1 MNPKIKDDNTV
12 VNLRPKSLK
21 DFIGQENVKKKL
33 KIAIEASKMRGDH
46 LDHILLVGPPGL
58 GKTTLAQI
66 VANELGVN
74 IYATSGPV
82 LERQGDLAAILTNL
96 SRGDVLFIDEIHR
109 MAKSAEELLYTAI
122 EDFKIDI
129 MIGKGPAAKSV
140 RISLNPFTL
149 IGATTRSGLLTSPF
163 RSRFGIIL
171 ELSFYEPKELAT
183 IIEKAAEMMDI
194 KIEKEAS
201 LILGKRSRGTP
212 RIALRLLKRVRD
224 VATVEGKDVIDV
236 ETVEKAMRILDIDDL
251 GLDEIDRRILKT
263 IIEVYGGGPVG
274 LNSLAATL
282 GLEPD
287 TISEVYEP
295 YLIQAGLLARTTRG
309 RIATDAAYSH
319 LGYKKRDTLFD
330 M

>member
-1 MNPKIKDDNTV
+1 MNPKIKDDNAP
-12 VNLRPKSLK
+12 VNLRPKSLE
-21 DFIGQENVKKKL
+21 DFIGQDNIKKKL
-33 KIAIEASKMRGDH
+33 KIAIEASKMRGEH

-96 SRGDVLFIDEIHR
+96 SKGDVLFIDEIHR

-171 ELSFYEPKELAT
+171 ELSFYKSEELAK
-183 IIEKAAEMMDI
+183 IIEKAANMMDI
-194 KIEKEAS
+194 KIEKEAAEV
-201 LILGKRSRGTP
+201 LGERSRGTP

-224 VATVEGKDVIDV
+224 VATVEGKNVIDV
-236 ETVEKAMRILDIDDL
+236 ETVEKAMRILDIDNL
-251 GLDEIDRRILKT
+251 GLDEVDRRILKT

-295 YLIQAGLLARTTRG
+295 YLIQAGLLTRTTRG
-309 RIATDAAYSH
+309 RTVTDAAYSH
-319 LGYKKRDTLFD
+319 LGYKKRSTLFD

>member
-1 MNPKIKDDNTV
+1 MSPKAKDYNHIF
-12 VNLRPKSLK
+12 NLRPKKLK
-21 DFIGQENVKKKL
+21 NFIGQENIKSKL

-109 MAKSAEELLYTAI
+109 MAKSAEELLYTAV

-163 RSRFGIIL
+163 RSRFGMIL
-171 ELSFYEPKELAT
+171 ELSFYKPEELAE
-183 IIEKAAEMMDI
+183 IIKKAADVMNM
-194 KIEKEAS
+194 KIEKEAA
-201 LILGKRSRGTP
+201 LMLGERSRGTP

-224 VATVEGKDVIDV
+224 VATVEGKDIIDMK
-236 ETVEKAMRILDIDDL
+236 TVEKAMRILDIDKL
-251 GLDEIDRRILKT
+251 GLDEVDRRILRT
-263 IIEVYGGGPVG
+263 IIEVYNGGPVG

-309 RIATDAAYSH
+309 RVVTDAAYDH
-319 LGYKKRDTLFD
+319 LGYKRKETLFD
-330 M
+330 I

>member
-1 MNPKIKDDNTV
+1 MNPKVKDDNTV
-12 VNLRPKSLK
+12 VNLRPRSLK
-21 DFIGQENVKKKL
+21 DFVGQENVKKKL

-66 VANELGVN
+66 VANELGVS

-171 ELSFYEPKELAT
+171 ELSFYKPEELAT
-183 IIEKAAEMMDI
+183 IIEKAANMMDI

-201 LILGKRSRGTP
+201 LMLGRRSRGTP

-224 VATVEGKDVIDV
+224 VATVEGKDVVDV
-236 ETVEKAMRILDIDDL
+236 ETVEKAMRILDIDEL
-251 GLDEIDRRILKT
+251 GLDDVDRRILRT

-295 YLIQAGLLARTTRG
+295 YLIQAGLLSRTTRG

-319 LGYKKRDTLFD
+319 LGYKRKNTLFD